1 MTKKRAQYFPHDY
14 NARNDPKLQELLM
27 ECGLD
32 AIGLYWCIV
41 EMLYEQGGKIPLKA
55 CKGIAFTLHADIEK
69 MMRMINEFG
78 LFQQDEECFWSNS
91 INARL
96 GKIEEITEQRRK
108 AIQMR
113 WGNKYN
119 TNVSENNTNVSH
131 SGTNV
136 IQNDTNKIKEKNKL
150 VGDNLNIT
158 ARPTNQFFDL
168 IVSLFNRDFSKKINP
183 TDKADILAV
192 QEIERICGSEENVR
206 LLFDY
211 VAKKDKQCYSYHVGM
226 FKSMAYERLDKA
238 HEWQA
243 KEEQK
248 EYRMKEDAMRIA
260 EREREAQMEA
270 ERERAEQ
277 ERKRIVQ
284 VRALEIG
291 AVLERRVPK
300 YVDIHFPT
308 RRAIELNMAELL
320 PTEKSEEKIT
330 QMYYSLIK
338 AK

>member
-1 MTKKRAQYFPHDY
+1 
-14 NARNDPKLQELLM
+14 
-27 ECGLD
+27 
-32 AIGLYWCIV
+32 
-41 EMLYEQGGKIPLKA
+41 
-55 CKGIAFTLHADIEK
+55 
-69 MMRMINEFG
+69 MINEFG

-113 WGNKYN
+113 WGNKCN
-119 TNVSENNTNVSH
+119 TNVSNFNTNVPNFD
-131 SGTNV
+131 TNV
-136 IQNDTNKIKEKNKL
+136 PNFDTNVPNFDTNKIKEKEIKEKNKL

-158 ARPTNQFFDL
+158 AQPTNQFFDL

-243 KEEQK
+243 KEEQR

-260 EREREAQMEA
+260 ERQREAQIQA
-270 ERERAEQ
+270 ERERAEEMQ
-277 ERKRIVQ
+277 KKARQ
-284 VRALEIG
+284 QRALEIG
-291 AVLERRVPK
+291 VVLEKSVPGYK
-300 YVDIHFPT
+300 DIHFPT
-308 RRAIELNMAELL
+308 RRSVELNMAELL
-320 PTEKSEEKIT
+320 PTEKSEKKIT
-330 QMYYSLIK
+330 QMYYSLINLNK
-338 AK
+338 AE